1 MTREELFERWHAR
14 RETFVRAG
22 AFVDGTKIV
31 DEFLHDLD
39 RVEEVRCQV
48 NLTLREAAAECG
60 YSVEHLARLI
70 RQGRLPNAG
79 RRHAPRLRRSDLP
92 TRRKFARTRT
102 RSYDVNADARTLKNG
117 RQ

>member
-1 MTREELFERWHAR
+1 MTRAELEARWSAQ
-14 RETFVRAG
+14 REAFRCSG
-22 AFVDGTKIV
+22 ALVDGARVIDLFLNDLANV
-31 DEFLHDLD
+31 NQSEADEL
-39 RVEEVRCQV
+39 
-48 NLTLREAAAECG
+48 LTLRAAASWCG

-79 RRHAPRLRRSDLP
+79 RKGAPRIRMRDLP
-92 TRRKFARTRT
+92 SRKVARTRT